1 MKILNTSQYMSERI
15 KVQPITNAELDV
27 VQDEIA
33 KQTKNVDSPKTYYT
47 LTARSR
53 YIAKWWVKYYDEN
66 GELITKGFAVKNA
79 RDTFISQL
87 EEQGYV
93 CDKSQC
99 K

>member
-1 MKILNTSQYMSERI
+1 MKILKTYDFVSERI

-47 LTARSR
+47 LTASSR

-66 GELITKGFAVKNA
+66 GELKAKGFPVRYA

-87 EEQGYV
+87 EEQGYI